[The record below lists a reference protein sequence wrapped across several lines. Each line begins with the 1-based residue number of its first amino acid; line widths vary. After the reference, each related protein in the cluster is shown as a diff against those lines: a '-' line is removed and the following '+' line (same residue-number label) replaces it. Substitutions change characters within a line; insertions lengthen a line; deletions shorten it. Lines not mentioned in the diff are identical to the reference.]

1 MSKSIAHN
9 ILAKSVLNLF
19 NVLLPFIITPY
30 VYRVLGTHNMGNID
44 YATTLF
50 GYFGMLGLSGI
61 YNYGLREISA
71 HRNDIATVRKIYK
84 NLFCI
89 GLVTNLFFLA
99 LYILFIM
106 FFIKEPELRQ
116 ISYILCGN
124 LVSQMIYVEWYNEA
138 MEEFKFITIKTV
150 SIRLIS
156 FIFIFS
162 LVRNESDEYIYVIIT
177 VAVAIFNYMVS
188 YIYSR
193 IKIQL
198 SWREM
203 FSDIHPRQYIIPLLT
218 ILVLNN
224 TGYLYT
230 VFDRTLLGHY
240 SGTDSVAYF
249 SLGQKIVELCKLVIL
264 SIVFATLP
272 RLSLYLNEN
281 PTLYQ
286 QSIRR
291 IMKLTMLLMI
301 PVSMGLFMLAEPI
314 IRLFGGDQYLP
325 AVAPMKIFALRII
338 ILGIDA
344 ILYNQ
349 IIFLHGKE
357 KILVLYN
364 LLCGAINI
372 ILNIIFISIL
382 TPAISILCTLIS
394 EIIFVGICMAYIYRN
409 IKIKVGLFN
418 NSCLGYLCL
427 SLLMIPI
434 IYTIELSGMPY
445 QLQLVLSFASCSAM
459 YMCCLIALK
468 DQNALDLIKMIK
480 NFLHLNH
487 DKQRN

>member
-1 MSKSIAHN
+1 M
-9 ILAKSVLNLF
+9 NLF

-71 HRNDIATVRKIYK
+71 HRNDLILVKNIYK

-89 GLVTNLFFLA
+89 GLATNLFFLT
-99 LYILFIM
+99 LYILFITI
-106 FFIKEPELRQ
+106 FIKEPELRQ

-177 VAVAIFNYMVS
+177 VAVAIINYMVS
-188 YIYSR
+188 YLYSR

-198 SWREM
+198 SWREI
-203 FSDIHPRQYIIPLLT
+203 FSDIHPQQYVIPLLT

-281 PTLYQ
+281 PNLYQ

-314 IRLFGGDQYLP
+314 IQLFGGDQYLP

-357 KILVLYN
+357 KVLVLYN

-372 ILNIIFISIL
+372 ILNIIFISNL

-394 EIIFVGICMAYIYRN
+394 EIIFVGICLGYIYRN

-418 NSCLGYLCL
+418 YSCLGYFCL

-434 IYTIELSGMPY
+434 IYAIELSGMPY
-445 QLQLVLSFASCSAM
+445 QLQLVLSIASCSVM
-459 YMCCLIALK
+459 YICCLIALK

-480 NFLHLNH
+480 KFLHLNH

>member
-1 MSKSIAHN
+1 
-9 ILAKSVLNLF
+9 
-19 NVLLPFIITPY
+19 
-30 VYRVLGTHNMGNID
+30 MGNID

-71 HRNDIATVRKIYK
+71 HRNDIISVKNIYK

-99 LYILFIM
+99 LYILFITI
-106 FFIKEPELRQ
+106 FIKEPELRQ

-177 VAVAIFNYMVS
+177 VVVAIFNYLVS

-193 IKIQL
+193 SKIRL
-198 SWREM
+198 SWKEL

-240 SGTDSVAYF
+240 CGTDSVAYF

-281 PTLYQ
+281 PELYQ
-286 QSIRR
+286 HTIK
-291 IMKLTMLLMI
+291 KL
-301 PVSMGLFMLAEPI
+301 
-314 IRLFGGDQYLP
+314 
-325 AVAPMKIFALRII
+325 
-338 ILGIDA
+338 
-344 ILYNQ
+344 
-349 IIFLHGKE
+349 
-357 KILVLYN
+357 
-364 LLCGAINI
+364 
-372 ILNIIFISIL
+372 
-382 TPAISILCTLIS
+382 
-394 EIIFVGICMAYIYRN
+394 
-409 IKIKVGLFN
+409 
-418 NSCLGYLCL
+418 
-427 SLLMIPI
+427 
-434 IYTIELSGMPY
+434 
-445 QLQLVLSFASCSAM
+445 
-459 YMCCLIALK
+459 
-468 DQNALDLIKMIK
+468 
-480 NFLHLNH
+480 
-487 DKQRN
+487 

>member
-1 MSKSIAHN
+1 M
-9 ILAKSVLNLF
+9 LNLF

-71 HRNDIATVRKIYK
+71 HRNDIISVKNIYK

-99 LYILFIM
+99 LYILFITI
-106 FFIKEPELRQ
+106 FIKEPELRQ

-177 VAVAIFNYMVS
+177 VVVAIFNYLVS

-193 IKIQL
+193 SKIRL
-198 SWREM
+198 SWKEL

-240 SGTDSVAYF
+240 CGTDSVAYF

-281 PTLYQ
+281 PELYQ
-286 QSIRR
+286 HTIKK
-291 IMKLTMLLMI
+291 IMKLTLSLMI
-301 PVSMGLFMLAEPI
+301 PVSFSLFMLAEPI
-314 IRLFGGDQYLP
+314 ILLFGGEQYIP

-364 LLCGAINI
+364 LLCGIINI
-372 ILNIIFISIL
+372 ILNIIFLDHLSPAVSI
-382 TPAISILCTLIS
+382 TCTLAS
-394 EIIFVGICMAYIYRN
+394 EIIFVGICLIYIYRN

-418 NSCLGYLCL
+418 LTCLRYFGL
-427 SLLMIPI
+427 SLLFIPV
-434 IYTIELSGMPY
+434 IYGIGMLRFGY
-445 QLQLVLSFASCSAM
+445 QLQLALSIATCSII
-459 YMCCLIALK
+459 YISSLFFLK
-468 DQNALDLIKMIK
+468 DQNALDLVTMIK
-480 NFLHLNH
+480 KFLHLNH
-487 DKQRN
+487 DRQRN

>member
-1 MSKSIAHN
+1 M
-9 ILAKSVLNLF
+9 NLF

-71 HRNDIATVRKIYK
+71 HRNDLILVKNIYK

-89 GLVTNLFFLA
+89 GLATNLFFLT
-99 LYILFIM
+99 LYILFITI
-106 FFIKEPELRQ
+106 FIKEPELRQ

-177 VAVAIFNYMVS
+177 VAVAIINYMVS
-188 YIYSR
+188 YLYSR

-198 SWREM
+198 SWREI
-203 FSDIHPRQYIIPLLT
+203 FSDIHPRQYVIPLLT

-281 PTLYQ
+281 PNLYQ

-314 IRLFGGDQYLP
+314 IQLFGGDQYLP

-357 KILVLYN
+357 KVLVLYN

-372 ILNIIFISIL
+372 ILNIIFISNL

-394 EIIFVGICMAYIYRN
+394 EIIFVGICLGYIYRN

-418 NSCLGYLCL
+418 YSCLGYFCL

-434 IYTIELSGMPY
+434 IYAIELSGMPY
-445 QLQLVLSFASCSAM
+445 QLQLVLSIASCSVM
-459 YMCCLIALK
+459 YICCLIALK

-480 NFLHLNH
+480 KFLHLNH